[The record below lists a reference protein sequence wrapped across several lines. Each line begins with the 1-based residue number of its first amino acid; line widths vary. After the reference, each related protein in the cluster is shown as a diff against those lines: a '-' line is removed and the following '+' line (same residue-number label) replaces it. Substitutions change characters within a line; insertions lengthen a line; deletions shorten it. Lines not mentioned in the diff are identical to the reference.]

1 MANVSIIIPTYNRA
15 EWLPRAIASA
25 KLAGADAEVIVVD
38 NGSID
43 ETPRICAGIS
53 GINYLRLD
61 PNVRQARARN
71 AGIGISTGR
80 FLTFLDDDDQR
91 LPGSLEPQIALLE
104 ANPGLG
110 FVYGRVLLGDTKDC
124 TPTGE
129 TSPELCPEGD
139 IFWSLLEKNEIPLPG
154 VIARRELIEEVGMF
168 DPEVVG
174 AEDWMLLIRL
184 AERHQV
190 RVVEDPVAICRIFT
204 RSSGQTSSNR
214 IAMCDAAARAQ
225 AKGLLLPRAL
235 EAPAAQRKEVRQRCL
250 DMLSL
255 TLITQARLDLSD
267 GMPRSALRQFT
278 DALRLN
284 PRRAVTLR
292 AFKWLI
298 WSPWRYR
305 APTTN

>member
-1 MANVSIIIPTYNRA
+1 MAKVSIIIPTYNRA

-25 KLAGADAEVIVVD
+25 KVAGDDVEVIVVD
-38 NGSID
+38 NGSVD
-43 ETPRICAGIS
+43 ETPRVCAAIG

-91 LPGSLEPQIALLE
+91 LPGSLEAQIALLE
-104 ANPGLG
+104 SNPELG
-110 FVYGRVLLGDTKDC
+110 FVYGPVLLGDTKDC
-124 TPTGE
+124 APTGE
-129 TSPELCPEGD
+129 STPGFCPQGD

-154 VIARRELIEEVGMF
+154 VVARREFVEEVGMF

-184 AERHQV
+184 AERRQV
-190 RVVEDPVAICRIFT
+190 GVVEDPVAICRIFT

-214 IAMCDAAARAQ
+214 SAMCYAGARALE
-225 AKGLLLPRAL
+225 KGLVLPRAL

-250 DMLSL
+250 DMLSMS
-255 TLITQARLDLSD
+255 LITQARLDLSD
-267 GMPRSALRQFT
+267 GMLRPALRQFA

-284 PRRAVTLR
+284 PRRALTLR
-292 AFKWLI
+292 AFKWFL
-298 WSPWRYR
+298 WSPWRYS
-305 APTTN
+305 APTN